1 VLAQAIVCE
10 MKANPD
16 FQRDFAE
23 AKAEVAAAQK

>member
-1 VLAQAIVCE
+1 

-23 AKAEVAAAQK
+23 AKAEIAAAQYNLPIICQ